1 MSLGQVA
8 QGDISRTAIYFV
20 ETGKARPSM
29 ETLQLIAARTNKPL
43 EYFLGDAA
51 SGDEA
56 GLAEVERL
64 VAVGENAAAVDAAE
78 SLVARST
85 DRRTA
90 AHVRVLMCTALV
102 RLSQGVRARSQA
114 SAARAYFEQAGD
126 VLMAAESLGWEA
138 AAARVMDDPVSVDLA
153 TEALR
158 RCRSLD
164 PVPPTTEAR
173 LLAMLGHVLVARHEY
188 QRAIDAYEEA
198 IAVGANFADLRRL
211 SYVYGN
217 LSLAYQELGH
227 LGQAGHYARKAMA
240 IDETLQDRVLIAF
253 GENNLALLIFK
264 QGDLASAVRH
274 AERSLRQLEQI
285 GVEAGRANVLMTLSE
300 LELERSGYEA
310 AAAYARTA
318 VELAERLGENT
329 NAGEAHMWLGRIA
342 AAQDDDSAAD
352 AEFAIAFDRFD
363 QTRAADWQARG
374 HALYAEILEARGD
387 LAGANRQLRRA
398 LAAAGRPS
406 TYLEAARIA
415 IA

>member
-1 MSLGQVA
+1 MG
-8 QGDISRTAIYFV
+8 
-20 ETGKARPSM
+20 
-29 ETLQLIAARTNKPL
+29 
-43 EYFLGDAA
+43 
-51 SGDEA
+51 
-56 GLAEVERL
+56 
-64 VAVGENAAAVDAAE
+64 
-78 SLVARST
+78 
-85 DRRTA
+85 
-90 AHVRVLMCTALV
+90 
-102 RLSQGVRARSQA
+102 
-114 SAARAYFEQAGD
+114 
-126 VLMAAESLGWEA
+126 AESLGWEA

-274 AERSLRQLEQI
+274 AERSLRQLEEI
-285 GVEAGRANVLMTLSE
+285 GLEAGRANVLMTLSE

-329 NAGEAHMWLGRIA
+329 NAGRIA